1 MKTSF
6 LGQAYASR
14 SPILASQTAINIY
27 PELVETGG
35 SEVGGFYGTPG
46 LQTVFTGSGEVRGL
60 WVTRGATVGTYRLF
74 AVIGSTVWQLDSAY
88 NGTSLGTLPQN
99 AGRVSMFD
107 NGTQLAIAHQS
118 GWHFVALNGTAIAP
132 VAGAPSNSVLTGQDN
147 YGLFTESTGGQ
158 FGLTN
163 LGDLSALNA
172 LSIATAEGSPDD
184 LISIISDHREV
195 ALVGTET
202 VEIWTDTGAP
212 FFPFERAPG
221 GFIEQGCVAKW
232 SPIKADNSVFWV
244 GRDKNGRGVL
254 YRNKAY
260 IPERISTHAI
270 ENALAGYSDITDAIG
285 YSYQEGGHTFCVW
298 TFPTGDA
305 TWAYDVATKMWHQR
319 AWMDSLGLLHRHRGN
334 CHVLFNNDHLIGD
347 WQNGKIYRMGLAL
360 TDDAGT
366 PIYRER
372 AWEINPEEH
381 HKVRLDLIELIALTG
396 DGDGSGGTPLVWL
409 QISRDNGRRFGYERF
424 QKLGKIGEYKA
435 RARWRRA
442 GSGRDF
448 VLRVATN
455 MTQRISWTGANVQG
469 EELSQ

>member
-1 MKTSF
+1 LKTSF
-6 LGQAYASR
+6 LGEAYASR

-27 PELVETGG
+27 PELVETSG

-46 LQTVFTGSGEVRGL
+46 LQTVYTGSGEVRGL
-60 WVTRGATVGTYRLF
+60 WVTRGASVGTYRLF
-74 AVIGSTVWQLDSAY
+74 GVIGNTVYRFDSAY
-88 NGTSLGTLPQN
+88 NATNLGTLPN
-99 AGRVSMFD
+99 NSGRVSMVD
-107 NGTQLAIAHQS
+107 NGVQLAIAHQS
-118 GWHFVALNGTAIAP
+118 GWHFVTLDGTAIAA
-132 VAGAPSNSVLTGQDN
+132 VSGAPSNSVLAGQDN

-184 LISIISDHREV
+184 LISIICDHREV
-195 ALVGTET
+195 GLFGTGSI
-202 VEIWTDTGAP
+202 EIWTDTGAA

-221 GFIEQGCVAKW
+221 GYIEQGCCAKW
-232 SPIKADNSVFWV
+232 SPVKLDNSTFWL
-244 GRDKNGRGVL
+244 GRDINGRGVI
-254 YRNKAY
+254 YRNNAY
-260 IPERISTHAI
+260 IPQRISTHPI

-285 YSYQEGGHTFCVW
+285 YAYQEGGHTFYVL

-334 CHVLFNNDHLIGD
+334 CHAFFNNDHLVGD
-347 WQNGKIYRMGLAL
+347 WQNGKIYRMGLNL

-372 AWEINPEEH
+372 AWEITPEEH
-381 HKVRLDLIELIALTG
+381 HKVRLDLIELMALTG
-396 DGDGSGGTPLVWL
+396 DGDGAGGTPLVWL

-442 GSGRDF
+442 GAGRDT

-455 MTQRISWTGANVQG
+455 MTQRISWTGANVMG